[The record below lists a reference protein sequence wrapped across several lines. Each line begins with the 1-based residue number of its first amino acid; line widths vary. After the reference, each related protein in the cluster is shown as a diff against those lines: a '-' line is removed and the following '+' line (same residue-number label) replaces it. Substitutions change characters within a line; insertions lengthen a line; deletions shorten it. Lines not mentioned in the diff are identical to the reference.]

1 LYLSSNSATDNI
13 SGTHEDL
20 DLSGDT
26 IGLRHRLRE
35 AEEKLA
41 AAEARFEEISEEANE
56 RIKKA
61 EKAADKATEKAAK
74 RLTFLNK
81 EKEACIQDAI
91 ASERIAR
98 Y

>member
-61 EKAADKATEKAAK
+61 EKAAK